1 MKIRDGLKLQKIMDK
16 YVAVP
21 SGAAEDRFHGII
33 RLNNTAAQ
41 IWKGIEEGLDLDG
54 IVKSFR
60 ERYPSESED
69 RIREDILE
77 IMNKMKAAG
86 LLED

>member
-41 IWKGIEEGLDLDG
+41 IWKGIEEGLDLG
-54 IVKSFR
+54 EAVPPLEPHALSPFEPRRRTISF
-60 ERYPSESED
+60 
-69 RIREDILE
+69 
-77 IMNKMKAAG
+77 AT
-86 LLED
+86 